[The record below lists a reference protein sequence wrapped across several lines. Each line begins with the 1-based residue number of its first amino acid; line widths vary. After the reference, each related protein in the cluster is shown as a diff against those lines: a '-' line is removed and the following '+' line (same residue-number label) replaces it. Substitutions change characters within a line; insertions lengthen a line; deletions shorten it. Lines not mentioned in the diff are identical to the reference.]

1 MIETIRSQPRMRTIK
16 KAIAELRTADPE
28 TDFSESRLR
37 KMIAS
42 GEVPAMKQGKRYLV
56 DLNVLYAVLGAMTF
70 PAIFTS
76 TGSIISGTAGT
87 IVALVLS
94 YRRKWLLQVAVGAC
108 AAAFLMQLVQML
120 F

>member
-56 DLNVLYAVLGAMTF
+56 DLNVLYAVLGAMPGSPEEGRSS
-70 PAIFTS
+70 PAPRIQRI
-76 TGSIISGTAGT
+76 G
-87 IVALVLS
+87 
-94 YRRKWLLQVAVGAC
+94 R
-108 AAAFLMQLVQML
+108 
-120 F
+120 

>member
-56 DLNVLYAVLGAMTF
+56 DLNVLYAVLGAMPGSPEKECPS
-70 PAIFTS
+70 PAPRIQRI
-76 TGSIISGTAGT
+76 G
-87 IVALVLS
+87 
-94 YRRKWLLQVAVGAC
+94 R
-108 AAAFLMQLVQML
+108 
-120 F
+120 

>member
-56 DLNVLYAVLGAMTF
+56 DLNVLYAVLGAMPGAPEEGRSS
-70 PAIFTS
+70 PAPRIQRI
-76 TGSIISGTAGT
+76 G
-87 IVALVLS
+87 
-94 YRRKWLLQVAVGAC
+94 R
-108 AAAFLMQLVQML
+108 
-120 F
+120 